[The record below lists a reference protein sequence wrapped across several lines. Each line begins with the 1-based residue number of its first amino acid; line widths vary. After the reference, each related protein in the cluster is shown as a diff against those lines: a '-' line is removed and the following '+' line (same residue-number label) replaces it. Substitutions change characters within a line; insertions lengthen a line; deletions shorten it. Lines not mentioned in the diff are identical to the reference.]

1 MPNTTNYTIKEKIGI
16 KLFNIQEKNYFK
28 GEDGQKIIGR
38 LKRLLATARTKK
50 ELEALHRFILDIDKI
65 NNYNDLKLMINTF
78 NKSLNI
84 YRKPE
89 GNNEIEMELKV
100 NSRSEI
106 NNEINRYKSYIEI
119 FQSKINNY
127 QGKNRNAV
135 QELIKSNTKRKMNLE
150 KVKNSGNKSLIDRE
164 SRKII
169 KIRLL
174 NKINSI
180 KNKYDNEEI
189 VSKLM
194 EIFAKI
200 DEIENYYFFENFLDS
215 IMYLNLNKNK
225 VLENINDYQVN
236 LSFNIEHL

>member
-16 KLFNIQEKNYFK
+16 KLFNIKEKNYFK
-28 GEDGQKIIGR
+28 GEDGKKIIGR

-89 GNNEIEMELKV
+89 VNNEIEMELKV

-135 QELIKSNTKRKMNLE
+135 QELINSNTKKIINLE

-194 EIFAKI
+194 KIFAKI

-215 IMYLNLNKNK
+215 ILYLNLNKNK